1 MKHKA
6 FFSLKTRITVAIIG
20 VLIISLST
28 ITFFIINEV
37 KHEMASALNDN
48 AMNLLDATRNH
59 VESLH
64 SSILY
69 HEKIM
74 FARREIELQ
83 NSVML
88 IYSMITNAY
97 KRYNSGELTELEAQ
111 RRATADIAHAR
122 YSEGIGYFWVNDT
135 TKPYPLMVVH
145 PFMPELIGS
154 AMDDTIYFHGL
165 GEEKNIGRAFV
176 NVCLKED
183 EGFVDYLWPK
193 PIPEGRTELRQKM
206 SYVKMFKPWSWIV
219 GSGVYVDDIQADVQ
233 NRINAVIADLN
244 KMVHKQKIGES
255 GYFFVFNAE
264 KDMLAH
270 PNMTGQNVSNLIN
283 PTTGNYLFDELSEA
297 AHKTQSYTYDW
308 DKPGFEGEYRFPKK
322 VFMTYYEPLGW
333 YIGSSVYKD
342 DFEIIIQ
349 KMISTILLFSLSLI
363 IIALVISLVVSR
375 SITNPLNMLVQS
387 ISQTNEEGLPV
398 DRIPMTNTKEIIV
411 LSNTINKMIHS
422 VSQSR
427 EELLRAKERA
437 EESNKLKS
445 AFLANL
451 SHEIRTPMNGVLGFS
466 RLLQDSDL
474 TSDMRHSYLSVI
486 EKSGE
491 RMLNII
497 NDLVDISKIES
508 GQMVL
513 SLSNVNLNELFRE
526 LYTIFKPLVDE
537 KGMQLLI
544 ENKLP
549 ENMITV
555 KTDRSK
561 IFAILSNLI
570 KNAIK
575 FTSKGC
581 IWYGCRV
588 TDSFFEFWVKDEGV
602 GIPKDRIK
610 SIFDR
615 FVQADIRDEKVY
627 EGAGLGLTISKAFVG
642 MLGGQIWV
650 QSQENKGSQFY
661 FTLPLKADFESKK
674 GQDTQ
679 DIFVPKVHQE
689 KIGSKLNV
697 LIVEDNKTIDD
708 VYLATILKN
717 IGNKIIHA
725 GNGVEALEVCRKYHN
740 IDLIMMDIKM
750 PIMDGYE
757 ATRRIREFNNDVI
770 IIAQTAYAHSDAR
783 EKALE
788 AGCNDYIAKPIKKDS
803 LLRLIGNY
811 FTHIK

>member
-28 ITFFIINEV
+28 ITFLIINEV

-48 AMNLLDATRNH
+48 AKNLLDATRNH

-97 KRYNSGELTELEAQ
+97 QRYKSGELTELEAQ
-111 RRATADIAHAR
+111 RRAIADISHAR

-145 PFMPELIGS
+145 SFMPELIGS
-154 AMDDTIYFHGL
+154 TMDDTIYFHGL

-206 SYVKMFKPWSWIV
+206 SYVKMFKPWGWIV

-270 PNMTGQNVSNLIN
+270 PNQSGQNVSKLIN

-297 AHKTQSYTYDW
+297 AHKAQSFTYDW

-322 VFMTYYEPLGW
+322 VFMTYYKPLGW

-349 KMISTILLFSLSLI
+349 KMISTILLFSFSLI

-387 ISQTNEEGLPV
+387 ISHTNEEGLPV
-398 DRIPMTNTKEIIV
+398 DRIPMTHTKEIIV
-411 LSNTINKMIHS
+411 LSNTLNKMIHS

-427 EELLRAKERA
+427 DELLRAKDRA

-513 SLSNVNLNELFRE
+513 SLSSVNLNELFRE
-526 LYTIFKPLVDE
+526 LYTIFNPLVDE
-537 KGMQLLI
+537 KGMQLYI
-544 ENKLP
+544 ENRLP
-549 ENMITV
+549 EHLVIV

-561 IFAILSNLI
+561 LYAILSNLI

-581 IWYGCRV
+581 IWYGCRL

-602 GIPKDRIK
+602 GIPKDRIN

-642 MLGGQIWV
+642 MLGGKIWV

-661 FTLPLKADFESKK
+661 FTLPLKADFESKED
-674 GQDTQ
+674 QDTQ
-679 DIFVPKVHQE
+679 DTFVPKVHQE
-689 KIGSKLNV
+689 RIVSKLNV

-708 VYLATILKN
+708 VFLATILKS
-717 IGNKIIHA
+717 ISNKIIHA
-725 GNGVEALEVCRKYHN
+725 GNGVEALEVCRKYCS

-757 ATRRIREFNNDVI
+757 ATRRIREFNKDVI
-770 IIAQTAYAHSDAR
+770 IISQTAYVHSGAR

-803 LLRLIGNY
+803 LLRLLGNY